1 MITAAL
7 DAPLPDVP
15 ASLSVLKEVEE
26 AADALDLPLTGEE
39 WGERLAIKKKG
50 GGMHFDDGER
60 ARASAAHASDRAVL
74 GGDVALAARR
84 AQGDDR
90 LGRRRLPHQEWGAQ
104 LTAPQTRST

>member
-1 MITAAL
+1 MKMAIRRRGNAKLVKDRDAVLAMITAAL

-60 ARASAAHASDRAVL
+60 LHWHLES
-74 GGDVALAARR
+74 G
-84 AQGDDR
+84 
-90 LGRRRLPHQEWGAQ
+90 EEGAPCVVEF
-104 LTAPQTRST
+104 LY